1 VGALE
6 ETIDYV
12 AITRLQQRYADVA
25 NRRAWAELHELFLPD
40 AAIELDLVTR
50 EPFELVGAQ
59 ALGEFIGGSLERFEF
74 VEFVIL
80 NVVLD
85 IDGDTATGRIF
96 MSELRRD
103 VGTHHPSQI
112 FGLYRDRYV
121 RTPEGWR
128 FAHRSYRSMARSDE
142 AEVVALPSDL

>member
-1 VGALE
+1 MHDAL
-6 ETIDYV
+6 DWV

-25 NRRAWAELHELFLPD
+25 NRRAWSELHDLFLPE
-40 AAIELDLVTR
+40 AVVHLDLVTR
-50 EPFELVGAQ
+50 EPFDLAGPG

-74 VEFVIL
+74 FEFVIL
-80 NVVLD
+80 NTVID
-85 IDGDTATGRIF
+85 IDGDAATARMF

-121 RTPEGWR
+121 RAPDGWR
-128 FAHRSYRSMARSDE
+128 FAERHYRSIARSDE
-142 AEVVALPSDL
+142 PEVFALPFS